1 MRLSQVEFLLHF
13 LFYPCDMQ
21 KSVPVGEICMQC
33 KRCQLSVQSVSTLS
47 DVLCVLLQRAK
58 HFIHPTRRSGVS
70 LAVKHLNL
78 NSFFKMT
85 LSRMHASEIEEA
97 TCHRFWTAVLPISTQ
112 EKAA

>member
-47 DVLCVLLQRAK
+47 DGFVFFTTESQTFHSSDSKERC
-58 HFIHPTRRSGVS
+58 FSRSET
-70 LAVKHLNL
+70 
-78 NSFFKMT
+78 FEF
-85 LSRMHASEIEEA
+85 E
-97 TCHRFWTAVLPISTQ
+97 
-112 EKAA
+112 